1 MAKSLSAF
9 MAQNAK
15 KVDNRTLVAS
25 PRFTGEDGKPM
36 EWEIRS
42 ITAGEN
48 AKLRKSCMRS
58 VPVQGKRG
66 QYTQEFDTHTYQAK
80 LAAKCVVF
88 PDLDNAELQ
97 ESYGVMGAE
106 QLVTTMLTG
115 GEFDN
120 LVATILDHNGFV
132 DDAELEDE
140 AKN

>member
-9 MAQNAK
+9 FAQNAK
-15 KVDNRTLVAS
+15 KVENRKTVAS
-25 PRFTGEDGKPM
+25 PRFVGEDGKPM
-36 EWEIRS
+36 EWEICS

-48 AKLRKSCMRS
+48 AKLRKSCMKS

-66 QYTQEFDTHTYQAK
+66 QYTQEFDTHTYQSK

-88 PDLDNAELQ
+88 PDLDDLELQ

-106 QLVTTMLTG
+106 QLIAKMLTG

-120 LVATILDHNGFV
+120 LVAAILDLNGFA
-132 DDAELEDE
+132 DDVELEDE